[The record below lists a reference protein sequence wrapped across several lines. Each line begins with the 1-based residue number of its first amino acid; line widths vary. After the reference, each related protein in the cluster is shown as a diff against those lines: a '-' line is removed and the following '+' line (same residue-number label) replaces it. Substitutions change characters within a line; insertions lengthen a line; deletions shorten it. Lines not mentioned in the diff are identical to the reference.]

1 MIFPIKPYKTQLFK
15 WGDCPSPRLFTEP
28 RIFSAVAQR
37 VSRQANLNGNLAAG
51 YELKSQLI
59 RAANNVWP
67 MASHS
72 LLRKYQQMWLGLKL
86 SKIDTF
92 PEIPCPK
99 PSLDAFGAA
108 QCIAKRLVLCR
119 CAGTFLSTDL
129 PVRRIK
135 PRGCWCLE
143 CLETPENHEQLNSP
157 C

>member
-1 MIFPIKPYKTQLFK
+1 MIFPIKPYKTQLLSGGLSIATFVY
-15 WGDCPSPRLFTEP
+15 RTQN
-28 RIFSAVAQR
+28 FSAVAQR

-86 SKIDTF
+86 SKLTLF
-92 PEIPCPK
+92 QRYPA
-99 PSLDAFGAA
+99 PSPRWMLLA
-108 QCIAKRLVLCR
+108 QHNASRNDWY
-119 CAGTFLSTDL
+119 CAVALALFSALICQWGES
-129 PVRRIK
+129 K